1 MADGVPVALNYCVDC
16 VLRQRINQREYFVS
30 HVALCDVAHVV
41 RSPYPVGCIIS
52 AVITDMPSDN
62 NGMCTLLF
70 QFLWLLNN
78 DIPCRLKTYMKQEI
92 NFIWNLKFLLVFRL
106 LSVLWLLFS
115 LILIHRMVSSSI
127 LERWINYFFTVY
139 IKDGIL
145 NSLTRNYYRL
155 NLHLIFCYWVLLE
168 NFVKIQVRSRIR
180 GSQGLRLRCSNDCSI
195 LS

>member
-70 QFLWLLNN
+70 QFL
-78 DIPCRLKTYMKQEI
+78 
-92 NFIWNLKFLLVFRL
+92 
-106 LSVLWLLFS
+106 
-115 LILIHRMVSSSI
+115 
-127 LERWINYFFTVY
+127 
-139 IKDGIL
+139 
-145 NSLTRNYYRL
+145 
-155 NLHLIFCYWVLLE
+155 
-168 NFVKIQVRSRIR
+168 
-180 GSQGLRLRCSNDCSI
+180 
-195 LS
+195 